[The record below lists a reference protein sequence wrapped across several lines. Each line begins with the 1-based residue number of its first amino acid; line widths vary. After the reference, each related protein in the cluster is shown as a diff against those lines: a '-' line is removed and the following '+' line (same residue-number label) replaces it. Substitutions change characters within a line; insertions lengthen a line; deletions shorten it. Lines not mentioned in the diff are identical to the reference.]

1 MGFKFSK
8 ISKKI
13 KSSSEAASKKA
24 IKPIIAPIQKILSM
38 VKGLG
43 KMFGRMLKPIIGL
56 LKGIFK
62 MISKVFKQL
71 VKIVKKVVK
80 VFVDIFKKLF
90 AALKKAFQLIFF
102 YIKCTIQKIQNTP
115 RCMLYYLVDI
125 LFFTLLIPVRII
137 IAIFPALEEL
147 EDMFKD
153 TIDMLDGIIY
163 NTSKAMTGKGIH
175 INRWP
180 NGVLNTCY
188 RCKAKTEDDGDADL
202 MRLFKELTEMTN
214 GEPTFYSFFLKA
226 ATITMTIG
234 IIAFYIYKYFMLKQ
248 CTPMGGPNSLF
259 PSIPMLSS

>member
-8 ISKKI
+8 ISKSI
-13 KSSSEAASKKA
+13 KKSTEAASKKA

-62 MISKVFKQL
+62 IISKVFKQL
-71 VKIVKKVVK
+71 VKMIKKVVK
-80 VFVDIFKKLF
+80 IFVDIFKKLF
-90 AALKKAFQLIFF
+90 AALKQAFQIIFF
-102 YIKCTIQKIQNTP
+102 YIKCTIQKVQNTP
-115 RCMLYYLVDI
+115 RCMIYYLIDI
-125 LFFTLLIPVRII
+125 MFFTMLIPVRII
-137 IAIFPALEEL
+137 VAIFPALEEL

-153 TIDMLDGIIY
+153 TIDMIDGIIF
-163 NTSKAMTGKGIH
+163 NASKSMTGKGVH

-180 NGVLNTCY
+180 NGVLNKCY
-188 RCKAKTEDDGDADL
+188 RCKAKTENDDDADL
-202 MRLFKELTEMTN
+202 MKIFKELTEITN
-214 GEPTFYSFFLKA
+214 GEPNFYSFFLKA
-226 ATITMTIG
+226 ATIAMAIG

-259 PSIPMLSS
+259 PSIPMISI